1 MAFPLHT
8 LSSPRPITQAMFDA
22 SRATVMLLI
31 EHGSADLPISRIA
44 QHAGISERSF
54 YRYFPRK
61 EDALRPFLQTGL
73 HRIVD
78 NFNARPAGE
87 PVITSLLAA
96 WSDAWPLKERRSSAV
111 LYRILEQHDSYR
123 ALRLQVI
130 IDSETL
136 WSEAL
141 ALRLGIEP
149 CSAHALFVGAAVV
162 AAFRMTWQAC
172 SLDAS
177 LDPHQTLQTNFQVFS
192 DVLLNPSTVP
202 RHALVHPN
210 HNEE

>member
-1 MAFPLHT
+1 MLFPLHT
-8 LSSPRPITQAMFDA
+8 LSSPHSITQGMFDA
-22 SRATVMLLI
+22 SRSTVMLLI
-31 EHGSADLPISRIA
+31 EHGSVDLPISRIA
-44 QHAGISERSF
+44 QHAKISERTF

-61 EDALRPFLQTGL
+61 EDAVRPFLQTGL

-87 PVITSLLAA
+87 PVIASLLAA
-96 WSDAWPLKERRSSAV
+96 WSDAWPLKERGSSAV

-123 ALRLQVI
+123 AIRLQVI
-130 IDSETL
+130 IDSEVL

-141 ALRLGIEP
+141 AIRLGIEP
-149 CSAHALFVGAAVV
+149 CSAHALFIGAAVV

-172 SLDAS
+172 SLDVS
-177 LDPHQTLQTNFQVFS
+177 LDPHQTLQANFRVFS
-192 DVLLNPSTVP
+192 DLLLNPDAVQRQTV
-202 RHALVHPN
+202 VHPN